1 MSQWRLYNSWI
12 IFYYTFSALLSNKY
26 YTCLNP
32 GWIRTHIS
40 IGEAFRLHKRFLYYF
55 NCPQFPIF
63 FQPHFCINICNFVI
77 VLNQIIFVLIKFILF
92 TDAILKDAILKR
104 RHLEFITC
112 CPRNRK
118 ELVRGF
124 PTQGLDRDQTHTR
137 GLSQLY
143 SKQTVEL
150 YGRFLL
156 RGTRGR
162 HFNKFLSFWHF
173 IFDWKP
179 KSLYKLDIQ
188 LIVFTATVFFL
199 HFYFKFFI
207 IGVSQL
213 SSYSTV
219 LWVPLCV

>member
-1 MSQWRLYNSWI
+1 M
-12 IFYYTFSALLSNKY
+12 
-26 YTCLNP
+26 NP

-40 IGEAFRLHKRFLYYF
+40 IGEAFRLHKSFLYYF

-124 PTQGLDRDQTHTR
+124 PTQGLDRDQIHTR

-150 YGRFLL
+150 YGRFYCIV
-156 RGTRGR
+156 RRIQPW
-162 HFNKFLSFWHF
+162 NKKTTFKQISEF
-173 IFDWKP
+173 
-179 KSLYKLDIQ
+179 
-188 LIVFTATVFFL
+188 FT
-199 HFYFKFFI
+199 FYIWLETKKF
-207 IGVSQL
+207 V
-213 SSYSTV
+213 
-219 LWVPLCV
+219 

>member
-1 MSQWRLYNSWI
+1 MSQWRLHNSWI

-63 FQPHFCINICNFVI
+63 FSGTLLNWHLQSCSNCIE
-77 VLNQIIFVLIKFILF
+77 IIFVLIKFILF
-92 TDAILKDAILKR
+92 TNAILKDAILKNAILKR

-156 RGTRGR
+156 HIVRRIQPW
-162 HFNKFLSFWHF
+162 NKKTTFKQIHEFL
-173 IFDWKP
+173 
-179 KSLYKLDIQ
+179 
-188 LIVFTATVFFL
+188 T
-199 HFYFKFFI
+199 FYI
-207 IGVSQL
+207 WL
-213 SSYSTV
+213 ET
-219 LWVPLCV
+219 